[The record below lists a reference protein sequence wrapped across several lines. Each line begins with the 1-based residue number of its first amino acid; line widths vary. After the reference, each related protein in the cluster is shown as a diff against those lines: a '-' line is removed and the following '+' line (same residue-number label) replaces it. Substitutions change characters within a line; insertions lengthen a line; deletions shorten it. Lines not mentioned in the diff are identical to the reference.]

1 MILEII
7 LVLVMLVAAISAGIF
22 KNLLNAVIAAGFVS
36 FIAAI
41 LFYLLH
47 APDVAMAE
55 ASIGAALTVT
65 IFIIAIKK
73 TKMYEDDDEE
83 NN

>member
-1 MILEII
+1 MILEVI
-7 LVLVMLVAAISAGIF
+7 LVVVMLFAAISAGVF

-41 LFYLLH
+41 IFFLLH

-55 ASIGAALTVT
+55 ASIGAALTVA
-65 IFIIAIKK
+65 IFVIALKK
-73 TKMYEDDDEE
+73 TKRHEDDEE
-83 NN
+83 DR